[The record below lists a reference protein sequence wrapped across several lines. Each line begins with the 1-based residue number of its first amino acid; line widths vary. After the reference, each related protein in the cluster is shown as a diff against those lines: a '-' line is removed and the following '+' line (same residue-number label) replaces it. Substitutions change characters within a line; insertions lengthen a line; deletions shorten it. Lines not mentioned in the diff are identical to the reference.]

1 MNPHLA
7 QRISPL
13 YMLHQL
19 WSNRRLALRMV
30 RRDVVGRYKGSAL
43 GLAWSFFNPVIMLLV
58 YTFVFTVVFKARW
71 GIQAEGGRSEFAL
84 QLFAGLIVH
93 GILAD
98 MLNRAPSLILGNVSY
113 VKKVVFPLAVLPLVP
128 LGSALFHGAIS
139 LGVLVAAQLLLT
151 GSMSATLWLAPVVLL
166 PLVTL
171 TLGVGWLLAS
181 LGVYLRDIGQTMGLL
196 ATILL
201 FMSPIFYP
209 LSALPEN
216 LQPFILL
223 NPLTFIIEQFRIV
236 ALMGGWPNW
245 GGLVVYM
252 AMAMAAAWLGF
263 AWFQKTRKGFADV
276 I

>member
-7 QRISPL
+7 QRISPFN
-13 YMLHQL
+13 MLHQL

-43 GLAWSFFNPVIMLLV
+43 GIAWSFFNPVIMLLV

-98 MLNRAPSLILGNVSY
+98 MLSRGPSLILGNVSY

-128 LGSALFHGAIS
+128 LGSALFHAAVS

-151 GSMSATLWLAPVVLL
+151 GSMSATIWLAPVVLL
-166 PLVTL
+166 PLITL

-181 LGVYLRDIGQTMGLL
+181 LGVYLRDIGQTMGML

-223 NPLTFIIEQFRIV
+223 NPLTFIIEQFRVV

-245 GGLVVYM
+245 SGLAIYM
-252 AMAMAAAWLGF
+252 AMALVAAWVGF

>member
-7 QRISPL
+7 QRISPF

-245 GGLVVYM
+245 AGLVVYM

>member
-7 QRISPL
+7 QRISPFN
-13 YMLHQL
+13 MLHQL

-43 GLAWSFFNPVIMLLV
+43 GIAWSFFNPIIMLLV

-71 GIQAEGGRSEFAL
+71 GIQTEGGRSEFAL

-98 MLNRAPSLILGNVSY
+98 MLVRGPGLILGNVSY

-139 LGVLVAAQLLLT
+139 LAVLVAAQLLLT
-151 GSMSATLWLAPVVLL
+151 GSMSATIWLAPVVLF
-166 PLVTL
+166 PLITL

-181 LGVYLRDIGQTMGLL
+181 LGVYLRDIGQTMGML

-216 LQPFILL
+216 LHPFILL

-245 GGLVVYM
+245 SGLVVYM
-252 AMAMAAAWLGF
+252 AMAMAVAWLGF